1 MSWDGYCTLIVEGHV
16 VPAGSWFICPEG
28 KQGFTEDDLIYYT
41 KPDGTQVGTN
51 ASEVEI
57 VDPVYGKVYP

>member
-1 MSWDGYCTLIVEGHV
+1 MDIVISLLKDMWCLLGLGLY
-16 VPAGSWFICPEG
+16 VPRG
-28 KQGFTEDDLIYYT
+28 QTRVFTEDDLIYYA

>member
-1 MSWDGYCTLIVEGHV
+1 M
-16 VPAGSWFICPEG
+16 PAGLWFICQDEHDII
-28 KQGFTEDDLIYYT
+28 ESDLIYYT